1 MALYLIL
8 RHSQQHPVHTIGGAV
23 GEWFYNIV
31 LYQILLSIVLGAAI
45 GFIARKTLK
54 YAEKN
59 GHIDHDNFLA
69 YGTEDTA
76 FQDVIDTLL
85 NTAIF
90 LYIGSVLPWNQF
102 GNFWGITPWR
112 LVVLGILVMLVRR
125 VPWVIAMAKL
135 IPALPTFFEAA
146 FAGFF
151 GPIGVG
157 AVFYVQVAFEYLPED
172 RERLINVIEPVVYF
186 LVLTSVIVH
195 GITIPLGKVFTVVHR
210 TLTVSKSQAGEQNA
224 VSRLPPAPTTLPVSM
239 TAEEAQMAEAK
250 DNGSCSSSTDKPAP
264 RNPDEVAVR
273 FGAPGPT
280 AVQESPTDQRSR
292 MSTPVPIFINSR
304 ATSLEPGQ

>member
-69 YGTEDTA
+69 YGVGLAFFTLGVVGMIGSDDILCCFVVGNAFTWDDWFRVQTEDTA

-125 VPWVIAMAKL
+125 VPWVIAM
-135 IPALPTFFEAA
+135 
-146 FAGFF
+146 
-151 GPIGVG
+151 V
-157 AVFYVQVAFEYLPED
+157 
-172 RERLINVIEPVVYF
+172 
-186 LVLTSVIVH
+186 
-195 GITIPLGKVFTVVHR
+195 
-210 TLTVSKSQAGEQNA
+210 
-224 VSRLPPAPTTLPVSM
+224 
-239 TAEEAQMAEAK
+239 
-250 DNGSCSSSTDKPAP
+250 SSSAPVRDFEVEKGKSHIGRWTGQAHSSVTDLL
-264 RNPDEVAVR
+264 
-273 FGAPGPT
+273 
-280 AVQESPTDQRSR
+280 RSGLCWFLLAYWCGGGVL
-292 MSTPVPIFINSR
+292 SSSGI
-304 ATSLEPGQ
+304 